1 MFGGTKGK
9 FNGLAFLLDDPQAPR
24 GKPPPENFR
33 RGQRANMG
41 DDYYYDEDDM
51 PRRPFQYDNIN
62 GGGDGKG
69 PPYTRLESQSPDDDD
84 YPPHFAADANR
95 KYYFVTPPND
105 LPIIRVEENLKPEFR
120 QSEAQDLL
128 RQRRRDAQ
136 NIWQGGDILNSQDG
150 YAYNGASRRRRNNNN
165 NDEDWASKKVANWFR
180 DDGDEADGY
189 DGLRDDQY
197 ERPSGNRRGRSRQ
210 TWANPTDVLGAFF
223 RMDKR
228 EMERQAEM
236 YNQNMGIGP
245 KRDRPAD
252 GPREERR
259 KGYAYRYD
267 VDDAD
272 DSPIVDADVIVSDV
286 EETKE
291 DIAAAEAEAAPE
303 EPPIVKQVNETG
315 SVKATKA
322 TTEEP
327 PVEKRPNIPKQNQRQ
342 SQSRPPEQPR
352 KEKPSRAD
360 DWEQR
365 ALARERIPPKVPA
378 WGPNGDLGM
387 DAQEKAYY
395 DAVQEVSNGEIRL
408 EQRKKQLEEAEERIE
423 ILKL

>member
-165 NDEDWASKKVANWFR
+165 NDEDSPLKSFFNTLTQKNNKRNFSYIQNNDNTISKLSLNNGQHIKYNNKEECILKNDINNTFSNNNNKHKSKELLKPN
-180 DDGDEADGY
+180 DDELIYVPCINCSNMISIDFIESHTDICNVTTDEQNNLDNINNEFSTINFKLMKLK
-189 DGLRDDQY
+189 DHL
-197 ERPSGNRRGRSRQ
+197 ENIKLNSN
-210 TWANPTDVLGAFF
+210 LL
-223 RMDKR
+223 
-228 EMERQAEM
+228 
-236 YNQNMGIGP
+236 YNKETYIV
-245 KRDRPAD
+245 
-252 GPREERR
+252 E
-259 KGYAYRYD
+259 
-267 VDDAD
+267 
-272 DSPIVDADVIVSDV
+272 IVDQTLKDAIHIAKIDSNSVNNLKKFLTNLEVI
-286 EETKE
+286 
-291 DIAAAEAEAAPE
+291 
-303 EPPIVKQVNETG
+303 
-315 SVKATKA
+315 
-322 TTEEP
+322 
-327 PVEKRPNIPKQNQRQ
+327 
-342 SQSRPPEQPR
+342 
-352 KEKPSRAD
+352 
-360 DWEQR
+360 
-365 ALARERIPPKVPA
+365 
-378 WGPNGDLGM
+378 
-387 DAQEKAYY
+387 
-395 DAVQEVSNGEIRL
+395 
-408 EQRKKQLEEAEERIE
+408 
-423 ILKL
+423 